1 MASQVRKTRQKAD
14 SVSRHEPKFITQKGR
29 FMFKCGGTREKKY
42 EKPKPFST
50 RRKNCNR
57 RGTGMKIKVHYL
69 GLVKTYTNKTQDD
82 AMLPENAKLSDLL
95 NKMATE
101 FGKQFKADIYEPGDK
116 DLKTMFTVMVNG
128 VVSGQL
134 DGLDTKM
141 KEGDSV
147 ILMPLMTGG

>member
-1 MASQVRKTRQKAD
+1 
-14 SVSRHEPKFITQKGR
+14 
-29 FMFKCGGTREKKY
+29 
-42 EKPKPFST
+42 
-50 RRKNCNR
+50 
-57 RGTGMKIKVHYL
+57 MKIKVHYL